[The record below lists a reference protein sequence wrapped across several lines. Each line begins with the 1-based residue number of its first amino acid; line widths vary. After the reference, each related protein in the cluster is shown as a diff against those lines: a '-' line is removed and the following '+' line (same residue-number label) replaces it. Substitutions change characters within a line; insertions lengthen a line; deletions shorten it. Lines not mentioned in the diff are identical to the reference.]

1 MLGGQLP
8 TATTVA
14 TTATSTEAPTT
25 FNEFNKQVRRLVDE
39 FEILNKQFLA
49 DAHYVNDYDK
59 VLRDN
64 QNKITLANE
73 ELVGLEK
80 EKDKC
85 VSETETINV
94 LLKEVTEVVAGLEK
108 QLGITDVDSNS
119 AEFAKT
125 SDVKRQN
132 LLQMF
137 LAADSQ
143 MQQLEEDVGTLVRE
157 IEAISKSTG
166 KEQTG
171 SDTFEEIQQ
180 ILASQMDQLVFVD
193 KQSEVL
199 AKKIT
204 EIRNKL

>member
-1 MLGGQLP
+1 M
-8 TATTVA
+8 
-14 TTATSTEAPTT
+14 
-25 FNEFNKQVRRLVDE
+25 
-39 FEILNKQFLA
+39 
-49 DAHYVNDYDK
+49 
-59 VLRDN
+59 
-64 QNKITLANE
+64 
-73 ELVGLEK
+73 
-80 EKDKC
+80 
-85 VSETETINV
+85 
-94 LLKEVTEVVAGLEK
+94 KEVTEVVTGLEK

-119 AEFAKT
+119 SEFAKT

-157 IEAISKSTG
+157 MEAISKSTN
-166 KEQTG
+166 KDQTG
-171 SDTFEEIQQ
+171 TDTFEEIQQ

-204 EIRNKL
+204 EIRNKI